1 MVFGSSDI
9 LHMAIWQALAGLGL
23 FLFGMR
29 QLEQG
34 LTLVA
39 GPRFNHWIVHS
50 TSHPLRAVFTGIVA
64 TAMVQSSSLVGLI
77 TLAFLGAGI
86 LPLVNGIGVV
96 LGSNLG
102 TTFTGWMVATLGFK
116 VDMSQW
122 VMPILG
128 LSGLGYGLLKGRLQS
143 VCLLILGLGLLLLG
157 LDWMKGS
164 FTSFSNQLQLD
175 VLQGY
180 PLIVYLLFG
189 VVITAIIQ
197 SSSVMMMLA
206 LAALYADMLTLPAAA
221 ALVIGADLG
230 TTSTVLIGSI
240 QGAVAKRRLAMAHVI
255 FNLVVDVLAFVSIGL
270 ILGLIQ
276 WLNIADPLFGLVAF
290 HSIFNLAGLL
300 LFLPFINRYS
310 DFLRWL
316 IKDREPERTSA
327 YIHVVPPSVSE
338 AAMLALNQETKR
350 LVALVLVHNMRV
362 LNLKQN
368 MIQQDELPE
377 VFRDQ
382 PDNMFYL
389 QLKTL
394 EGEIINYALQIQKHN
409 QQKTGKNSTEA
420 SQMGH
425 LIDHHMQ
432 AIRAAIYAAKSV
444 KDIHDNIHQFRG
456 SSQPRLSVYFR
467 RLMQEADGHYQTL
480 AELVMQDGEILT
492 EDLQQLKEQANISR
506 REFRQH
512 IHQHMS
518 DEAVAGA
525 ELSTLLNVNK
535 ELYNSKSAL
544 IKALMN
550 VRAT

>member
-1 MVFGSSDI
+1 
-9 LHMAIWQALAGLGL
+9 MAFWQAVAGLGV

-29 QLEQG
+29 QLELALKQ
-34 LTLVA
+34 VA

-50 TSHPLRAVFTGIVA
+50 TSHPLRAVSTGIIA

-86 LPLVNGIGVV
+86 MPLVNGIGVV

-116 VDMSQW
+116 VDMSAW
-122 VMPILG
+122 VMPLLG

-143 VCLLILGLGLLLLG
+143 VALLMLGLGLLLLG

-164 FTSFSNQLQLD
+164 FTQFSAELQLD

-206 LAALYADMLTLPAAA
+206 LAALYAEMLTLPAAA

-230 TTSTVLIGSI
+230 TTSTVLIGSL
-240 QGAVAKRRLAMAHVI
+240 QGAAAKRRLAMAHVI
-255 FNLVVDVLAFVSIGL
+255 FNLVVDVLAFLSIGL
-270 ILGLIQ
+270 ILHLIH
-276 WLNIADPLFGLVAF
+276 WLQITDPLFGLVAF
-290 HSIFNLAGLL
+290 HSIFNLVGLL
-300 LFLPFINRYS
+300 LFLPFIRQYS
-310 DFLRWL
+310 DFLER
-316 IKDREPERTSA
+316 IIGDRQPARVTA
-327 YIHVVPPSVSE
+327 YIHAVPPTVTE

-350 LVALVLVHNMRV
+350 LIALVLVLNMRV
-362 LNLKQN
+362 LRLPQS
-368 MIQQDELPE
+368 MVTDQELPE
-377 VFRDQ
+377 AFRQQ
-382 PDNMFYL
+382 PDNTFYL
-389 QLKTL
+389 HLKSL
-394 EGEIINYALQIQKHN
+394 EGDIINFALQIQKFN
-409 QQKTGKNSTEA
+409 QHKGRLDAGHSKTVSHT
-420 SQMGH
+420 
-425 LIDHHMQ
+425 IDHHMQ
-432 AIRAAIYAAKSV
+432 AIRAAIYAAKSI
-444 KDIHDNIHQFRG
+444 KDIRDNIRQFETT
-456 SSQPRLSVYFR
+456 SQPRLQRYFAQ
-467 RLMQEADGHYQTL
+467 LIKEAGQHYNTL
-480 AELVMQDGEILT
+480 VGLVRQDGELLS
-492 EDLQQLKEQANISR
+492 EDLQSVKQQANTTR

-518 DEAVAGA
+518 DEVLSGA

-544 IKALMN
+544 VKALLN
-550 VRAT
+550 IREATDE